1 EIAVANLRIS
11 LDPADGNRLPD
22 SLGLVTGRVD
32 REGRFTTY
40 GVPPGRYYVRV
51 SGLPNWFFQGAMHGS
66 RNLADEP
73 IDLDSTNIADVVL
86 RFTDRPS
93 SLTGTTRTG
102 RAADGTAVVLAF
114 PVDADAWR
122 STGLAPRRLRTAR
135 AAPDGG
141 YQFAALAPGAYYV
154 VAVQEDTIDE
164 WTDPAFLESLSGS
177 ATEVVVAEGERRV
190 LDLRTTVIR

>member
-1 EIAVANLRIS
+1 GGCRSGFFRGGL
-11 LDPADGNRLPD
+11 
-22 SLGLVTGRVD
+22 LGRRDVD
-32 REGRFTTY
+32 
-40 GVPPGRYYVRV
+40 
-51 SGLPNWFFQGAMHGS
+51 
-66 RNLADEP
+66 DEP
-73 IDLDSTNIADVVL
+73 IDLDSTDIADVVL

-93 SLTGTTRTG
+93 SLTGTTRAG

-164 WTDPAFLESLSGS
+164 ST
-177 ATEVVVAEGERRV
+177 
-190 LDLRTTVIR
+190 